1 MEQKEIAELREKWQ
15 AKINEL
21 VKLKSTIDSKIMG
34 LQTMIKGLDYMEH
47 GAPTIQTKLDPLPL
61 PPELADLHSMGL
73 TPAVRAVLTGAAR
86 ALTPVQVRDRLMAY
100 GYDKLP
106 PGNPMAAI
114 HGVLRRLLDMGEA
127 KKVMIDLKVAYRI
140 LTYVEK
146 MEQDAVRMAMRSR

>member
-15 AKINEL
+15 AEISGL

-47 GAPTIQTKLDPLPL
+47 GAPTSQTTLDPLPL

-73 TPAVRAVLTGAAR
+73 TPAVRAILTEAAR
-86 ALTPVQVRDRLMAY
+86 PLTPMQIRDRLAAY

-127 KKVMIDLKVAYRI
+127 KKVMIDLRKAYRP
-140 LTYVEK
+140 LTVSER
-146 MEQDAVRMAMRSR
+146 MEQDAVKMVMRNR